1 MKKII
6 LLTGLFMCLLS
17 FIGTVS
23 AQKTEIIKGLIID
36 KITEETMPGVN
47 VVEIDDK
54 GRFVSGVVSDI
65 NGNYILKV
73 KDVTDSIQVSYVGYK
88 KSVFSID
95 KRTTINIALEL
106 ESTTLQ
112 EVRVTANKVSND
124 GITQVRDLGT
134 AVTRMELKEM
144 KSVMSTSVEEMLMGR
159 MGNVDI
165 TAVSGDPGAGL
176 NIRIRGT
183 ASLNAKNNPLIVVN
197 GIQYSPDF
205 ENFDFA
211 NADVQKF
218 GNLIDVSPEDIES
231 IEVLKDAASTAVWGS
246 AASNG
251 VIMIKTKRGIKS
263 PPIFEYT
270 FKNTIAKEPDPIPM
284 LDNGGYA
291 SLMREEVYNYNI
303 ISNHNATIPPYF
315 YQIDFEPSEDFNYY
329 DYIQNTNWVKEITRI
344 AYIQQHD
351 FSVRGGGDKTKYNLS
366 VGYYDEEGTVI
377 GNRSRK
383 LNLRSSLDY
392 DLSTKL
398 QFKSD
403 VMYTHYDDDATYDRE
418 DWEFADNKQIRSI
431 AYRKMPNLTVYE
443 RDTNNVP
450 TSQFFTDPTLQ
461 GSSTEVYNPVA
472 FAELATNNTIKDNAR
487 ALFNIRYL
495 ILPGLTFNS
504 TITLDIFDSKQS
516 KFLPAEA
523 IGNYT
528 SSFTNRAVNITN
540 KKSSVFTKNQLVYN
554 PKLGPNNYL
563 GIIGQFDTEETIERG
578 LNVQTNFSASRYL
591 QQPVGEKNINY
602 MSSDFSRYRSMGLF
616 VSANYKYK
624 DKYILMIGAK
634 GEGTSKFSAESRWGI
649 FPTGSVAWRFSEE
662 SFMKNIRFIN
672 DSKIRLSWGRSGNLP
687 DGNYLYF
694 NKYESYSDLNYMD
707 IRGTQP
713 EGMELTSL
721 RWETIQQTDLG
732 LDLAMWDMRINITFD
747 AYIKK
752 TLDLYL
758 KETEIPNSSGF
769 NTININNGEMQ
780 NRGLELAVDINV
792 IKRENFQFYIN
803 ANVSKNQN
811 IVTMLPDNY
820 SFETGNVLNNGEYLM
835 KVVPGEPLGGF
846 YGYKYLGVYSRT
858 SDAVATDA
866 EGNPIIGLDGY
877 PLSMQMGNAG
887 SEKYTFVGGDSRYQD
902 INHDGK
908 IDELDVVYLGNL
920 NPDYMG
926 GGELRFRYKNV
937 TFSTFL
943 NFKTGSKII
952 NQTRMYA
959 ENMSGFDNQTTATNS
974 RWRSE
979 GDVTDVPRAL
989 WQGPGGATPLYGYN
1003 WLGSERFVENGS
1015 FLRLKTASLMYNF
1028 STKFCDKLRIKDLK
1042 IYATGYNLYTWTNYT
1057 GQDPDV
1063 APPSKPDKLP
1073 VDNNLTPP
1081 SIRLMLSINI
1091 TF

>member
-1 MKKII
+1 MKKIT

-17 FIGTVS
+17 FIGNVS

-95 KRTTINIALEL
+95 KRTTINVALEL

-112 EVRVTANKVSND
+112 EIRVTANKVSND
-124 GITQVRDLGT
+124 GVTQVRDLGT

-303 ISNHNATIPPYF
+303 ISNHNASTPDYF
-315 YQIDFEPSEDFNYY
+315 YQIDFEPSEFYNYY
-329 DYIQNTNWVKEITRI
+329 NYTQNTNWVKEITRI

-351 FSVRGGGDKTKYNLS
+351 FSVRGGGDKTKYNIS
-366 VGYYDEEGTVI
+366 VGYFDEEGTVT

-403 VMYTHYDDDATYDRE
+403 IMYTHYDDDATYDRE

-472 FAELATNNTIKDNAR
+472 FAELGTNNTIKDNAR

-528 SSFTNRAVNITN
+528 SSFTNKAVNIIK

-554 PKLGPNNYL
+554 PKIGTNNYL

-578 LNVQTNFSASRYL
+578 LNVQTNLSASRYL
-591 QQPVGEKNINY
+591 QQPVGDKNITY
-602 MSSDFSRYRSMGLF
+602 MSSDFSRYRSLGLF

-649 FPTGSVAWRFSEE
+649 FPTGSIAWRFSEE
-662 SFMKNIRFIN
+662 PFMKDIRFIN
-672 DSKIRLSWGRSGNLP
+672 DSKIRASWGRSGNLP

-707 IRGTQP
+707 TRGTQP

-732 LDLAMWDMRINITFD
+732 LDLSLWDMRINITFD
-747 AYIKK
+747 AYIKQ

-769 NTININNGEMQ
+769 NTLNINNGEMQ
-780 NRGLELAVDINV
+780 NRGLELAVDVNV
-792 IKRENFQFYIN
+792 VKRENFQFYIN

-887 SEKYTFVGGDSRYQD
+887 SEKYTFVGGDSKYQD
-902 INHDGK
+902 VNHDGK

-937 TFSTFL
+937 TFSTFF

-959 ENMSGFDNQTTATNS
+959 ENMSSFDNQTTATNS

-1028 STKFCDKLRIKDLK
+1028 STRFCDKLRIKDLK
-1042 IYATGYNLYTWTNYT
+1042 MYVTGYNLYTWTNYT

>member
-1 MKKII
+1 MK
-6 LLTGLFMCLLS
+6 
-17 FIGTVS
+17 
-23 AQKTEIIKGLIID
+23 D
-36 KITEETMPGVN
+36 
-47 VVEIDDK
+47 
-54 GRFVSGVVSDI
+54 
-65 NGNYILKV
+65 
-73 KDVTDSIQVSYVGYK
+73 
-88 KSVFSID
+88 
-95 KRTTINIALEL
+95 
-106 ESTTLQ
+106 
-112 EVRVTANKVSND
+112 
-124 GITQVRDLGT
+124 
-134 AVTRMELKEM
+134 
-144 KSVMSTSVEEMLMGR
+144 
-159 MGNVDI
+159 
-165 TAVSGDPGAGL
+165 
-176 NIRIRGT
+176 
-183 ASLNAKNNPLIVVN
+183 
-197 GIQYSPDF
+197 
-205 ENFDFA
+205 
-211 NADVQKF
+211 
-218 GNLIDVSPEDIES
+218 
-231 IEVLKDAASTAVWGS
+231 
-246 AASNG
+246 
-251 VIMIKTKRGIKS
+251 
-263 PPIFEYT
+263 
-270 FKNTIAKEPDPIPM
+270 
-284 LDNGGYA
+284 
-291 SLMREEVYNYNI
+291 
-303 ISNHNATIPPYF
+303 
-315 YQIDFEPSEDFNYY
+315 
-329 DYIQNTNWVKEITRI
+329 
-344 AYIQQHD
+344 
-351 FSVRGGGDKTKYNLS
+351 
-366 VGYYDEEGTVI
+366 
-377 GNRSRK
+377 
-383 LNLRSSLDY
+383 
-392 DLSTKL
+392 
-398 QFKSD
+398 
-403 VMYTHYDDDATYDRE
+403 
-418 DWEFADNKQIRSI
+418 
-431 AYRKMPNLTVYE
+431 
-443 RDTNNVP
+443 
-450 TSQFFTDPTLQ
+450 
-461 GSSTEVYNPVA
+461 
-472 FAELATNNTIKDNAR
+472 
-487 ALFNIRYL
+487 
-495 ILPGLTFNS
+495 
-504 TITLDIFDSKQS
+504 
-516 KFLPAEA
+516 
-523 IGNYT
+523 
-528 SSFTNRAVNITN
+528 
-540 KKSSVFTKNQLVYN
+540 
-554 PKLGPNNYL
+554 
-563 GIIGQFDTEETIERG
+563 
-578 LNVQTNFSASRYL
+578 
-591 QQPVGEKNINY
+591 
-602 MSSDFSRYRSMGLF
+602 
-616 VSANYKYK
+616 
-624 DKYILMIGAK
+624 
-634 GEGTSKFSAESRWGI
+634 
-649 FPTGSVAWRFSEE
+649 
-662 SFMKNIRFIN
+662 IRFIN

-694 NKYESYSDLNYMD
+694 NTYESYSALNYMD

-732 LDLAMWDMRINITFD
+732 LDLSLWDMRINITFD

-780 NRGLELAVDINV
+780 NRGLELAIDINV

-887 SEKYTFVGGDSRYQD
+887 SEKYTFVGGDSKYQD
-902 INHDGK
+902 MNHDGK

-1028 STKFCDKLRIKDLK
+1028 STRFCDKLRIKDLK

>member
-6 LLTGLFMCLLS
+6 LLTGLLTW
-17 FIGTVS
+17 FIPFIPDVS
-23 AQKTEIIKGLIID
+23 AQKSAIIKGRIID
-36 KITEETMPGVN
+36 QATSETMPGVN

-54 GRFVSGVVSDI
+54 GRFVSGTISDN

-73 KDVTDSIQVSYVGYK
+73 KDIVDSIQVSFIGYK

-95 KRTTINIALEL
+95 NRTVINVALEL

-112 EVRVTANKVSND
+112 EVRVTASKVSHD
-124 GITQVRDLGT
+124 GVTQVRDLGT
-134 AVTRMELKEM
+134 AVTRMELMEM
-144 KSVMSTSVEEMLMGR
+144 KSVMSTSVEELLQGR

-246 AASNG
+246 SASNG

-263 PPIFEYT
+263 KPIFEYT
-270 FKNTIAKEPDPIPM
+270 IKNTIAKEPDPIPM

-291 SLMREEVYNYNI
+291 RLIREEVYNYNI
-303 ISNHNATIPPYF
+303 ISNHTESTPAYF
-315 YQIDFEPSEDFNYY
+315 NQIDFEPSKLFNYY
-329 DYIQNTNWVKEITRI
+329 NFTQNTNWVEEITQT
-344 AYIQQHD
+344 AYTQQHD
-351 FSVRGGGDKTKYNLS
+351 FSVRGGGDKAKYNLS
-366 VGYYDEEGTVI
+366 VGYYDEGGTVI

-403 VMYTHYDDDATYDRE
+403 IMYTRYNDDATFDRD
-418 DWEFADNKQIRSI
+418 DWDFRDNRQIRAI

-443 RDTNNVP
+443 RDTNNIP
-450 TSQFFTDPTLQ
+450 TSQYFTAPTLQ
-461 GSSTEVYNPVA
+461 GSSSDVYNPVA
-472 FAELATNNTIKDNAR
+472 LAKLGVNNTIKDNAR
-487 ALFNIRYL
+487 ALFNIRYT
-495 ILPGLTFNS
+495 ILPQLIFNS
-504 TITLDIFDSKQS
+504 TVTLDIFDSKQS
-516 KFLPAEA
+516 KFLPVEVT
-523 IGNYT
+523 GDYN
-528 SSFTNRAVNITN
+528 SSLANKAVNIFS

-554 PKLGPNNYL
+554 PKLGTNHSL
-563 GIIGQFDTEETIERG
+563 GIIGQFDTEETLERG
-578 LNVQTNFSASRYL
+578 LNVETNLSSSRNM
-591 QQPVGEKNINY
+591 QQPVGEKNITD
-602 MSSDFSRYRSMGLF
+602 MSSDYSRYRSMGVFL
-616 VSANYKYK
+616 SANYKYK
-624 DKYILMIGAK
+624 DKYLLMVGAK
-634 GEGTSKFSAESRWGI
+634 GEGTSKFSADSRWGI
-649 FPTGSVAWRFSEE
+649 FPTGSFAWRVSEE
-662 SFMKNIRFIN
+662 SFLQDVEFI
-672 DSKIRLSWGRSGNLP
+672 DDFKLRISWGRSGNLP
-687 DGNYLYF
+687 DGKYLYF
-694 NKYESYSDLNYMD
+694 NEYESYSGLNYMD
-707 IRGTQP
+707 IRGTKP
-713 EGMELTSL
+713 TGMELTSL
-721 RWETIQQTDLG
+721 RWETIEQTDLG
-732 LDLAMWDMRINITFD
+732 FNLSLFAGRFDVTFD
-747 AYIKK
+747 VYNKK

-758 KETEIPNSSGF
+758 KETDIPSTSGF
-769 NTININNGEMQ
+769 TKLNVNSGEMQ
-780 NRGLELAVDINV
+780 NRGLELAIYCSV
-792 IKRENFQFYIN
+792 IKRENFQFDVNIN
-803 ANVSKNQN
+803 FSRNQN
-811 IVTMLPDNY
+811 IVVSLPDNY

-835 KVVPGEPLGGF
+835 KVIPGEPLGGF
-846 YGYKYLGVYSRT
+846 YGYRYLGVYSRT
-858 SDAVATDA
+858 SDAVATDKD
-866 EGNPIIGLDGY
+866 GNPIIGLDGY
-877 PLSMQMGNAG
+877 PLSMQMGNVG
-887 SEKYTFVGGDSRYQD
+887 SEKYTFVGGDARYQD

-908 IDELDVVYLGNL
+908 IDALDVVYLGDL

-926 GGELRFRYKNV
+926 GGETRFRYKNL
-937 TFSTFL
+937 TLSAFL
-943 NFKTGSKII
+943 NFKYGSKII

-974 RWRSE
+974 RWRGE

-989 WQGPGGATPLYGYN
+989 WEGPGGATPPYGYN
-1003 WLGSERFVENGS
+1003 WLGSDRFVEDGT
-1015 FLRLKTASLMYNF
+1015 FLRLKTVSLMYAF
-1028 STKFCDKLRIKDLK
+1028 STNFCDKLRIKDLK
-1042 IYATGYNLYTWTNYT
+1042 IYVTGYNLYTWTRYS

-1081 SIRLMLSINI
+1081 SRRLMLSINI